1 LSPARATPAP
11 STAVRATPAP
21 STAVRATPPPSTA
34 VRQTADRLT
43 AAIVGG
49 ELPPGSPL
57 VEADLCAMIGVSR
70 TTVREGLRLL
80 VAEGLAVYRPH
91 RGCAVAS
98 LSEADAID
106 IYRVRRLLET
116 EGVRQ
121 AATVPTRTLEE
132 LAAAVEALDTAAAA
146 RDWLGSVEAD
156 MRFHGL
162 LAGLLGS
169 KRLDAVFAG
178 MARELRLALSILDR
192 RTLGPAAAAAEQ
204 RQILA
209 LLADGRRDECAD
221 LLERHLDDAAAL
233 LLGELRRRPLTSR
246 PRRRTST
253 RRPSRTADTAGPAAP
268 ASAVSSRP
276 DHGDAGRGVAQQG
289 DDR

>member
-1 LSPARATPAP
+1 L
-11 STAVRATPAP
+11 TAA
-21 STAVRATPPPSTA
+21 RATPPPSTA

-43 AAIVGG
+43 VAIVGG

-57 VEADLCAMIGVSR
+57 VEADLCARLGVSR
-70 TTVREGLRLL
+70 TTVRDGLHQL

-91 RGCAVAS
+91 HGCAVAR

-106 IYRVRRLLET
+106 VYRVRRLLET
-116 EGVRQ
+116 EGVRRT
-121 AATVPTRTLEE
+121 AAVPTQRLEE

-162 LAGLLGS
+162 LVGLLGS
-169 KRLDAVFAG
+169 KRLDAAFAG

-192 RTLGPAAAAAEQ
+192 RTLGHAAAAAEQ
-204 RQILA
+204 RQILT
-209 LLADGRRDECAD
+209 LLADGRRDECAA

-233 LLGELRRRPLTSR
+233 LVGELRRRPLPAR
-246 PRRRTST
+246 PRRRGPP
-253 RRPSRTADTAGPAAP
+253 RRPPESFDTAAP
-268 ASAVSSRP
+268 AANETGAPDRP
-276 DHGDAGRGVAQQG
+276 DPSDAGRGVPQQG
-289 DDR
+289 VDR